1 MVGRRFKTRRV
12 PPTTDLPPLPI
23 SAAAWRHVSKQ
34 LQLSPQQIIIVELI
48 LRGQRD
54 KQIAAVMKIGLPT
67 IRTYLAR
74 IYARLAVRDRVGLIL
89 HVVAKASSVEAE
101 NSCHQS

>member
-1 MVGRRFKTRRV
+1 
-12 PPTTDLPPLPI
+12 
-23 SAAAWRHVSKQ
+23 
-34 LQLSPQQIIIVELI
+34 
-48 LRGQRD
+48 
-54 KQIAAVMKIGLPT
+54 MKIGLPT